1 MSIHQTQ
8 CPNCQHR
15 FEISDEQL
23 SLKSG
28 YARCGKCKAIFSAI
42 DNLTSLVSQKS
53 APSANMVERQSIK
66 RVKKAPADGDLTFD
80 DNAGLGSELDFDDA
94 TNHSNLS
101 NDFEIIDN
109 FDSLPTSKIGN
120 TTPKTEDEDWL
131 ADLLEEEKRKEE
143 AMQYMPDN
151 DKLTKVG
158 RNNTVVD
165 MLDELGVDVAHEQ
178 SLESDEYRQR
188 LDERFNAQVAS
199 QKNVKMP
206 IGMMLVWGVGSLLL
220 VGLLAV
226 QHVAFN
232 LDNLLKNPDTAK
244 NLQQACA
251 IFKCNL
257 PTANVSLLATETLKL
272 EKAKD
277 AKQTDLTFTLKN
289 STSQKMIYPNLK
301 ISLRDGND
309 IKAQTIVTPEQYLSD
324 NGYLMPEQIKAVKLR
339 IDYPKSDIQQA
350 NIEPFY

>member
-42 DNLTSLVSQKS
+42 DNLTSSINRKPITPTPT
-53 APSANMVERQSIK
+53 ATPSAQTTEPKSTK

-80 DNAGLGSELDFDDA
+80 DNAGLDSELDFNGVANNPSLVD
-94 TNHSNLS
+94 
-101 NDFEIIDN
+101 DFEIIDN
-109 FDSLPTSKIGN
+109 FDSLPTSKIAN
-120 TTPKTEDEDWL
+120 TSEKMEDEDWL
-131 ADLLEEEKRKEE
+131 ADLLEEERRKEE
-143 AMQYMPDN
+143 AVQYMPDN

-178 SLESDEYRQR
+178 SLESDEYHQR

-206 IGMMLVWGVGSLLL
+206 IGMMLVWCVGSLLL

-226 QHVAFN
+226 QHVVFN
-232 LDNLLKNPDTAK
+232 LDNLLKNPDSAK

-277 AKQTDLTFTLKN
+277 AKQTDLTFTLRN

-309 IKAQTIVTPEQYLSD
+309 IKAQTIVTPEQ
-324 NGYLMPEQIKAVKLR
+324 
-339 IDYPKSDIQQA
+339 
-350 NIEPFY
+350 